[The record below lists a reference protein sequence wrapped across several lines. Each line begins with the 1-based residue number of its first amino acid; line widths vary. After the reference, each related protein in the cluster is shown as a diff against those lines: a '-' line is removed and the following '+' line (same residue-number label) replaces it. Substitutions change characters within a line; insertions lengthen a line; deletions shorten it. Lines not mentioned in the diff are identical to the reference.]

1 MTYRFFYAFVIMT
14 LKAWTEHL
22 RTTVSACYCFLGYL
36 VFSSLFIPGENR
48 TKKLKK
54 LFNLNHTHTENEH
67 NTGNIQIFIFR
78 KFFELNLVSTL
89 FLIPWIHSTA
99 NNEKLVYNL
108 LNALCSAEESFQIIH
123 VKNVLFSVGSF
134 CKYWIYV
141 NEDKLNLNRTS
152 EEASS

>member
-1 MTYRFFYAFVIMT
+1 MTYRFLYAFVIMT

-22 RTTVSACYCFLGYL
+22 RATISTCYCFLGYL
-36 VFSSLFIPGENR
+36 VLSSLSIPGENR
-48 TKKLKK
+48 TKQKK
-54 LFNLNHTHTENEH
+54 PHTENEH

-78 KFFELNLVSTL
+78 KFFELNLISTL
-89 FLIPWIHSTA
+89 FLILWIHSTA
-99 NNEKLVYNL
+99 NKEKLLYNL

-123 VKNVLFSVGSF
+123 IKNVLFSVGSF

-141 NEDKLNLNRTS
+141 NEDKLSLNRTS